1 MESPEKKFGD
11 DYLYRMR
18 EEELWK
24 VEKSAE
30 FQELRNKADVLSG
43 KFPIITDLFE
53 GTHMEDAHEL
63 TKEERQVIR
72 NYVEIQGRIMEI
84 HEFAHYYRGHGDC
97 ILHLKRCGFFDE
109 GEENRLS
116 LRDMTELIRIH
127 DTYKALN
134 SALFGEELVLD
145 FADGYIGSLGRIYK
159 IIDDITLDS
168 MQHISSE
175 ILADTS
181 MDAEKRAK
189 LLLQGK
195 DL

>member
-30 FQELRNKADVLSG
+30 FQELRNKADVLSS

-97 ILHLKRCGFFDE
+97 ILHLKRCGFLT
-109 GEENRLS
+109 R
-116 LRDMTELIRIH
+116 
-127 DTYKALN
+127 
-134 SALFGEELVLD
+134 
-145 FADGYIGSLGRIYK
+145 GRK
-159 IIDDITLDS
+159 TD
-168 MQHISSE
+168 
-175 ILADTS
+175 
-181 MDAEKRAK
+181 
-189 LLLQGK
+189 
-195 DL
+195 